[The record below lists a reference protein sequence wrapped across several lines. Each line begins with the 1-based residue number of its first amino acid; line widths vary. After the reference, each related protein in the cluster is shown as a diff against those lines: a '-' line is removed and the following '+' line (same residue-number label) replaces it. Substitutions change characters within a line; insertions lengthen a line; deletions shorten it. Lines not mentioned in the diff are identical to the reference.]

1 LSGKIGQVVQDNMS
15 GNGVWTT
22 ANGSQAVNKFLYSG
36 LNGAATART
45 TSWIMLGS
53 VREKLVLGKTV

>member
-22 ANGSQAVNKFLYSG
+22 TNGSQAVSKFLYSG
-36 LNGAATART
+36 LNGATTART
-45 TSWIMLGS
+45 TSWFMLGS